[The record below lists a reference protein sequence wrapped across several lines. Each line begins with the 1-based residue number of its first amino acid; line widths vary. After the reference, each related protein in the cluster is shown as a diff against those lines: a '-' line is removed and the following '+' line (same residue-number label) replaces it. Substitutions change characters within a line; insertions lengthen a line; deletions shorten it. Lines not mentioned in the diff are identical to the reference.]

1 MANSERDMLR
11 EKQES
16 NHGERRPF
24 DSSRQATY
32 EDTVRTRQERERD
45 WDHEDRD

>member
-1 MANSERDMLR
+1 MTETEREILR

-16 NHGERRPF
+16 DFGERRPF

-32 EDTVRTRQERERD
+32 EDTIGTRGDRDRD
-45 WDHEDRD
+45 WEHDNRD